1 MNKYLILPLF
11 SVALLWSSCSSVYM
25 PNVPNTPMLSEKG
38 ELSAGVHISPKGNAS
53 INAAYAVSNHFGV
66 LFSGSYMKNE
76 RTSKDFRHK
85 LVEVGGGYIDTF
97 GPDNHQII
105 EIYAGYGGGS
115 ADRNFRE
122 FDDHNVLT
130 SNVQEE
136 VSFTKTFIQVNYS
149 SKKNSYLKLFG
160 NRYAL
165 NYGTAIRISHVGMD
179 TFLINNIGQPKEDN
193 IFIEPVFFTRMR
205 LSDAVQLQ
213 YTSSGNF
220 GLRNNK
226 FMTAGNSIFTIGAV
240 VNLGGKKPLTVK

>member
-1 MNKYLILPLF
+1 MMNKYLIVPLF
-11 SVALLWSSCSSVYM
+11 CVASIWSSCSSLYM

-53 INAAYAVSNHFGV
+53 INGAYAVSNHFGV

-76 RTSKDFRHK
+76 RSTKDFRHK
-85 LVEVGGGYIDTF
+85 LLEVGGGYIDTF
-97 GPDNHQII
+97 GPDNNRII

-115 ADRNFRE
+115 ADRNFRSY
-122 FDDHNVLT
+122 DDHQVLT
-130 SNVQEE
+130 SSSQEE
-136 VSFTKTFIQVNYS
+136 ITFTKTFIQVNYS

-160 NRYAL
+160 NSYAL
-165 NYGTAIRISHVGMD
+165 NYGTAIRISHVGMN

-193 IFIEPVFFTRMR
+193 MFIEPVFFTRMR

-220 GLRNNK
+220 GLKDRK

-240 VNLGGKKPLTVK
+240 VNLGGKKPGLK